1 MCRGKS
7 QRGDI
12 SQNKGLRT
20 IAKSNLTFWECPRPM
35 GLNPIVKKHE
45 ANSILNL
52 NTGRSQ
58 NIEVGGFLHLLH
70 KSAGSYS

>member
-7 QRGDI
+7 QCGDI
-12 SQNKGLRT
+12 PQNKGIRT
-20 IAKSNLTFWECPRPM
+20 IAKSNLTFWECPTPM
-35 GLNPIVKKHE
+35 GLNPVVKKHE

-58 NIEVGGFLHLLH
+58 NIGSGRFLHLLH
-70 KSAGSYS
+70 

>member
-1 MCRGKS
+1 MWGH
-7 QRGDI
+7 

-20 IAKSNLTFWECPRPM
+20 IAKSNLTFWECPTPM
-35 GLNPIVKKHE
+35 GLNPIVKKHK

-58 NIEVGGFLHLLH
+58 NIGAGWFLHIDNE
-70 KSAGSYS
+70 A